1 VKNMN
6 MNININ
12 DSENNSVVT
21 NNEVN
26 RSIDDN
32 HANINNFLN
41 NESVNISMT
50 WYWEFNFPPAGRD
63 ANIIWFKL

>member
-1 VKNMN
+1 MLLIVIVLIVKNMN

-21 NNEVN
+21 KNEVN

-50 WYWEFNFPPAGRD
+50 
-63 ANIIWFKL
+63 